1 MTLTLEKASIIIP
14 LCPTLD
20 RRAIIKP
27 SPLVLQMEKTP
38 QLGSALLLLLKI
50 VDFILRLGQFF
61 RRRSPLSS
69 LPRSKLN

>member
-1 MTLTLEKASIIIP
+1 MTLTWEKASIITP
-14 LCPTLD
+14 LCPILD
-20 RRAIIKP
+20 RRAAIIKP

-61 RRRSPLSS
+61 RRRLSS